1 MNYNNFKKYVGEMS
15 SSDLC
20 DAIVEAKTMDIPE
33 VRTATN
39 MLVDDLRD
47 SILSSD
53 ELYYLVSK
61 FTRMPHINEHFS
73 VFVFDDRYYAEKFV
87 ENNSIL
93 GLEIASA
100 NNVDFEKTFSYF
112 YDCGAEGVDFCNDS
126 SSVMFGLEHYFLS
139 DNYDKNKNGAR
150 MFSRFTA
157 LLMQEIRNVDKKY
170 DRKTEIVLL
179 LKKNVIA
186 EALTNFVY
194 VPVQEVVDPKHG
206 KQVHITTMQSTDG
219 KVFFPV
225 YTSISEFNP
234 NELPGLQL
242 SKAGIAEYVEFI
254 YGRAQQDPDVYGINV
269 NPGSINFSMNVDIMK
284 NILDNKK

>member
-206 KQVHITTMQSTDG
+206 KQVHIATMQSTDG